1 MVAVDTVIIEVWS
14 CTRSR
19 CDTERSVGAML
30 STWAASGRKR
40 GRLSGAIDLLQSGGL
55 SPGLRFYESCRSPT
69 RPASVAPPV
78 LGPFL
83 WAQPPMKKPQALAHC
98 GSPGSKI
105 ERL

>member
-1 MVAVDTVIIEVWS
+1 M
-14 CTRSR
+14 RYR
-19 CDTERSVGAML
+19 RSVGAML

-40 GRLSGAIDLLQSGGL
+40 GRLSGAIDLLQSGGV

-69 RPASVAPPV
+69 RHTPGRPQLLPPV